1 MIARTVRKAISV
13 TSVFFSFFTSLILRS
28 QLSYKMDY
36 IYIIKCLA
44 VIIEGEFVLTKQGDA
59 SDHHLPEIGLTF
71 FRT

>member
-28 QLSYKMDY
+28 QLSYKTDH
-36 IYIIKCLA
+36 IYYKVPA
-44 VIIEGEFVLTKQGDA
+44 VIIEGKFVLAKQGDA